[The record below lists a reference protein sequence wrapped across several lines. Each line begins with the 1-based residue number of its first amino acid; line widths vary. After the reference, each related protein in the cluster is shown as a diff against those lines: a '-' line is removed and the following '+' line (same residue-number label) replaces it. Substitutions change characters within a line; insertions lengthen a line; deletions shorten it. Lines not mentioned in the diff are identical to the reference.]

1 MNSSDDEQD
10 GEDMSSLA
18 KRALE
23 NMERM
28 TPEQR
33 AQVQQMAAQ
42 ALENMGPG
50 ALMQKSKSS

>member
-1 MNSSDDEQD
+1 
-10 GEDMSSLA
+10 
-18 KRALE
+18 
-23 NMERM
+23 MERM

-50 ALMQKSKSS
+50 ALMQKS